1 MRTGATG
8 ATGAKGAT
16 YVATDTEPY
25 NDHARIM
32 LAARNDDGFKLLYEN
47 HAAEAEA

>member
-1 MRTGATG
+1 MAWKD
-8 ATGAKGAT
+8 ALKPSVQ

-25 NDHARIM
+25 NDHARMM

-47 HAAEAEA
+47 HAAAPEA